1 MIITIDGPSGVG
13 KGTVG
18 QKLAD
23 KLGFHL
29 LDSGALYRLTA
40 LAAERQ
46 KVDFADEKALAKV
59 ARELDVVFEPGDKIK
74 YLLAGEDVS
83 DAIRQE
89 DVGMNASR
97 VGASEQVREALL
109 QLQRNFARAPGLVAD
124 GRDMGTTVFPG
135 ASLKIF
141 LSATAE
147 ERARRRIKQLQAA
160 GQAID
165 AEQIL
170 KDIKIRDKQDRER
183 LISPLKPADDAIEI
197 DTTSMSVQQVL
208 DAVLAL
214 V

>member
-160 GQAID
+160 GQAVD

>member
-160 GQAID
+160 GQAVD

-208 DAVLAL
+208 DVVLAL